1 MDRIRDLIER
11 INELNYH
18 YYTLDEPLISDGEY
32 DKLYDELV
40 RLEKERGFKDKD
52 SPTNRVG
59 GDILEGFEKHDH
71 LGRLYSLDKAQS
83 IGQVLDWINRTGKLI
98 SEARR
103 DGYELSDPEYVLE
116 YKFDGL
122 TINLTYDKGLL
133 IDATTRGNGITGERV
148 IDQIRTISSIPLA
161 ISYKGLM
168 EVQGEGLMPL
178 SSLEAYNKTAPI
190 PLKNARNAAAGAIRN
205 LDPKETK
212 KRKLDAYFY
221 NVGYLEEE
229 VFSSHLDMLAFLEK
243 NKFKVNK
250 YRKVLRDIRDIE
262 EELARIKEERK
273 FLDYLTDGVVIKI
286 NDIKT
291 RRVLGST
298 NKFPR
303 WAIAYKFEAEE
314 FTTKLLE
321 VEWNVGRTGKVTP
334 TALLEPV
341 DIDGVRVKRATLN
354 NFEDIQRKKL
364 KLGSRVFI
372 RRSNDVIPEILG
384 VVENTEEDTKEI
396 IMPALCPFCHSE
408 LIKDGVHF
416 FCNNSISCKPQM
428 VSRIV
433 HFVSREAMNI
443 DGLSEKTIEKMIE
456 VLGLDSVD
464 KLYDLTEED
473 LIKLDGFNSKERK
486 KAKKLLLAIEDSK
499 KVKLANFLNALGI
512 AGVGVKTARDL
523 ADKYKSLEV
532 LRSKSQE
539 DLKSISDIGD
549 IMAASIYEFFHD
561 ERIVES
567 LNLLLSK
574 GIVFE
579 ESEEKEEGKLTGKKL
594 VITGTLVSYKRKDL
608 EELLTSK
615 GASVSS
621 SVSKNTDYLILGENP
636 GSKYEKAKSL
646 GVEIIEEKD
655 LEDFL
660 A

>member
-443 DGLSEKTIEKMIE
+443 YGLSEKTIEKMIE
-456 VLGLDSVD
+456 ILGIDSVD

-473 LIKLDGFNSKERK
+473 LIKLDGFNSKGRK
-486 KAKKLLLAIEDSK
+486 RAKKLLLAIEDSK

>member
-18 YYTLDEPLISDGEY
+18 YYALDEPLVSDGEY

-83 IGQVLDWINRTGKLI
+83 IGQVLDWINRTNKLI
-98 SEARR
+98 SEARKE
-103 DGYELSDPEYVLE
+103 GQELSDPEYVLE

-221 NVGYLEEE
+221 NVGYLEDE

-286 NDIKT
+286 NDIET
-291 RRVLGST
+291 RKVLGTT

-443 DGLSEKTIEKMIE
+443 YGLSEKTIEKMIE
-456 VLGLDSVD
+456 ILGIDSVD
-464 KLYDLTEED
+464 KLYDLTEEG
-473 LIKLDGFNSKERK
+473 LIKLDGFNSKGRK
-486 KAKKLLLAIEDSK
+486 RAKKLLLAIEDSK

-561 ERIVES
+561 EKIVES

-579 ESEEKEEGKLTGKKL
+579 ESEEKEEGKLRGKKL

-608 EELLTSK
+608 EELLISK